1 MQEVG
6 LTGNVHRSITFNCYI
21 YQQHPAPISRVQK
34 AKVSSRKTIC
44 MVNLHTDTVN
54 ILTKKCGSAF
64 LLVFLGF
71 IHIAMKWKQK
81 VWWGE
86 QDRI

>member
-1 MQEVG
+1 
-6 LTGNVHRSITFNCYI
+6 
-21 YQQHPAPISRVQK
+21 
-34 AKVSSRKTIC
+34 
-44 MVNLHTDTVN
+44 MVNLYTDTVN
-54 ILTKKCGSAF
+54 ILTEKCGSGI

-81 VWWGE
+81 VWWGK